1 MTMAFNAVP
10 VTVAGLKFNV
20 VDEGKGAQ
28 TVLLLHGFPDS
39 SYLWRNQIPRLVNAG
54 YRVIAPDL
62 RGFGGSDKPQKESL
76 YELRQFLIPDV
87 LGILH
92 ALGAGKVHL
101 ISHDWGAAL
110 GWALA
115 AAKPDVVQSL
125 VAMSVAHPRAFKQP
139 PIIQREKSWYIL
151 FFQFRSAEMALPAR
165 DWQLFRQWGGNHSE
179 AAQQIADLS
188 RPGALVAALNWYRAN
203 AHPERSLA
211 DVELPTIQV
220 PTMGVWSAGD
230 LHLVEGPMRD
240 SGEFVA
246 KGLYRYERVDGAS
259 HWLMLD
265 RPDYVTDMLLNF
277 LKGQQGS

>member
-1 MTMAFNAVP
+1 MAFNSVP
-10 VTVAGLKFNV
+10 VTVAGLNFNV
-20 VDEGKGAQ
+20 VDEGKGSE

-39 SYLWRNQIPRLVNAG
+39 SYLWRNQIPALVNAG

-62 RGFGGSDKPQKESL
+62 RGFGGSDKPQKEAL

-92 ALGAGKVHL
+92 ALGAGKVHV

-115 AAKPDVVQSL
+115 AGKPDVVQSL
-125 VAMSVAHPRAFKQP
+125 VAMSVAHPRAFKEP
-139 PIIQREKSWYIL
+139 PLLQREKSWYIL
-151 FFQFRSAEMALPAR
+151 FFQFRSAEMALPAK
-165 DWQLFRQWGGNHSE
+165 DWRLFREWSGKPHPDVE
-179 AAQQIADLS
+179 RQIADLS

-211 DVELPTIQV
+211 DAELPLIQV
-220 PTMGVWSAGD
+220 PTLAVWSRND
-230 LHLVEGPMRD
+230 VHLVEGPMEK
-240 SGEFVA
+240 SGKFVA
-246 KGLYRYERVDGAS
+246 EGRFHYHVVEGAG

-265 RPDYVTDMLLNF
+265 RPDYVTDMLLTF